1 MTTVSAEEARNQFAD
16 ILNRA
21 AYGHER
27 TVVTRRGKRIAAV
40 VSIEDLELLE
50 AVLDELEDRADAE
63 YCREALRNLDLSKC
77 VPWEKIKSDLGVH
90 APFPVSQFQIP
101 NSRFPGPNS

>member
-1 MTTVSAEEARNQFAD
+1 MSTVSAEEARNQLAE

-27 TVVTRRGKRIAAV
+27 TVVTRRGKRIAAI

-50 AVLDELEDRADAE
+50 AILDELEDRADADC
-63 YCREALRNLDLSKC
+63 CREALKNLDLSKC
-77 VPWEKIKSDLGVH
+77 VPWEEIKRDLGLE
-90 APFPVSQFQIP
+90 
-101 NSRFPGPNS
+101 

>member
-1 MTTVSAEEARNQFAD
+1 MTTVSAEEARNQLAD

-27 TVVTRRGKRIAAV
+27 TVVTRRGKRIAAI

-50 AVLDELEDRADAE
+50 AILEGLEDRADAE
-63 YCREALRNLDLSKC
+63 HCREALKNLDLSQC
-77 VPWEKIKSDLGVH
+77 VPWEEIKSDLGLE
-90 APFPVSQFQIP
+90 
-101 NSRFPGPNS
+101 